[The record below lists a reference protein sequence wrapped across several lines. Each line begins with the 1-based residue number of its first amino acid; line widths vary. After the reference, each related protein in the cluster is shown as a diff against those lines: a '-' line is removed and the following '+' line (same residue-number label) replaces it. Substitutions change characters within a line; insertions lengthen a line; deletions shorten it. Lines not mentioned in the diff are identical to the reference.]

1 MQYWLME
8 TAWTITQLYYSM
20 LCKIARHA
28 NTIKVNILKWNI
40 AGETSTWISIFENVS
55 IMQPVLQNY
64 GDTTQAVTISGVPGP
79 LQKQLTLELQGCQYY
94 LYILTLSRLYC
105 TVEKLNICCC
115 HLLFVLSRSSMY
127 WQQKA
132 FLIPNIFMNKGL
144 FQGGK
149 KNMCLLA
156 DFCFLFLLLFFDD
169 SCAGD
174 DHTLVFFLHVH
185 YLSN

>member
-1 MQYWLME
+1 
-8 TAWTITQLYYSM
+8 M

-149 KNMCLLA
+149 KICA
-156 DFCFLFLLLFFDD
+156 CWQIFVFYFFCFSLMIVVQVMTIPLFFF
-169 SCAGD
+169 AR
-174 DHTLVFFLHVH
+174 TLFKQLKHFSIFRISK
-185 YLSN
+185 LSFSNN